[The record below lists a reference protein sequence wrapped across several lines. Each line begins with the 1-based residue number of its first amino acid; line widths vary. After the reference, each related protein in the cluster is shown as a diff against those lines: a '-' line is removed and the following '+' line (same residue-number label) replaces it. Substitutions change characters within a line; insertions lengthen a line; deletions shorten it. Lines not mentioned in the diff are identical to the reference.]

1 MSQYQPP
8 FTITND
14 VLTLVAD
21 ISERLGQLKQW
32 YEQERD
38 LRLRRINR
46 IRTIAGSLAIEG
58 NTLTEAQI
66 TALLDGKLVIAPPR
80 DIQEAKNALEAYE
93 QMPHWNAKQEADLL
107 AAHKT
112 LMLGLIDSAGMYRN
126 GGVGVFAG
134 KQVLHM
140 APPANQVPRLMADLF
155 QWLQTTQT
163 HPLVASSVFHFEFE
177 FIHPFAD
184 GNGRMGRL
192 WQTLILSKWHPLF
205 ANLPVESLVHQHQ
218 AAYYQAL
225 QDSTQQTDC
234 APFIAF
240 ILTMIRDALSS
251 MEDKTLGKT
260 RVKTQVK
267 LAEQILLLLQQQ
279 PTITLA
285 EVAETLGKSVS
296 AIERAV
302 AKLRKAGGLQRVG
315 GSKGG
320 YWEIEVGDSTQYT
333 KNK

>member
-46 IRTIAGSLAIEG
+46 IRTVAGSLAIEG

-93 QMPHWNAKQEADLL
+93 QMPHWHAKQEADLL

-112 LMLGLIDSAGMYRN
+112 LMLGLIDSAGMYRS
-126 GGVGVFAG
+126 GGVGVFANQ
-134 KQVLHM
+134 QVLHM

-155 QWLQTTQT
+155 QWLQTTPT

-225 QDSTQQTDC
+225 QDSTDLTDC
-234 APFIAF
+234 APFIIF
-240 ILTMIRDALSS
+240 ILTMIRNALTSI
-251 MEDKTLGKT
+251 EDKTPGKT
-260 RVKTQVK
+260 RGKTPVK
-267 LAEQILLLLQQQ
+267 LAEQILTLLQQQ

-285 EVAETLGKSVS
+285 EVAATLGKSLS

-302 AKLRKAGGLQRVG
+302 AKLRQAGRLQRVG

-320 YWEIEVGDSTQYT
+320 HWEVMPPST
-333 KNK
+333 